1 MLFYSYGISVGLGH
15 ITAFL
20 PYISDTGVLAPER
33 SVFSQL
39 INIAAF
45 LHMTTVY
52 IRFRHVNL
60 EIKTRWNE
68 PEFCGRCVYYTTVP
82 GQKCLSIPFIY
93 KYSAFSLD
101 LCNINSRPALT
112 IKKLSEFC
120 VLAGKWSYMYKELA
134 CNFFLKSLE
143 NSGS

>member
-1 MLFYSYGISVGLGH
+1 MCTKNTSLQQEYSKIKFLLHKLCVFYSYGISVGLGH

-68 PEFCGRCVYYTTVP
+68 TGFCGRCVYHRGSSKNHVV
-82 GQKCLSIPFIY
+82 KF
-93 KYSAFSLD
+93 
-101 LCNINSRPALT
+101 LT
-112 IKKLSEFC
+112 PSHFFTLRHMYLI
-120 VLAGKWSYMYKELA
+120 KWS
-134 CNFFLKSLE
+134 F
-143 NSGS
+143 G

>member
-1 MLFYSYGISVGLGH
+1 MGLGH
-15 ITAFL
+15 IQAFL

-45 LHMTTVY
+45 LHLTTVY

-68 PEFCGRCVYYTTVP
+68 PGHIGKEGFGR
-82 GQKCLSIPFIY
+82 
-93 KYSAFSLD
+93 
-101 LCNINSRPALT
+101 
-112 IKKLSEFC
+112 
-120 VLAGKWSYMYKELA
+120 
-134 CNFFLKSLE
+134 
-143 NSGS
+143 